1 MNLLDLIIIAC
12 MVFLIV
18 RGIFRGFIREV
29 GSLAGVILGIW
40 LASVYQPQLTDFL
53 KPFLPAGKYL
63 ALISFALIFFVVLV
77 FCNVVGWLLK
87 KLARKLFLGWADRTL
102 GAALAVL
109 KGVLI
114 TYLAI
119 VLLTFFIP
127 SKSNV
132 IADSKLAPII
142 INSYQSIIGLL
153 SPGAYQN
160 LKKKFV
166 GQKERIEKAFSE
178 KIERVI
184 KDDGHK

>member
-53 KPFLPAGKYL
+53 KPFLPAWKYL

-114 TYLAI
+114 TYFAI

-132 IADSKLAPII
+132 IANSKLAPII

-160 LKKKFV
+160 LKKKFA

>member
-12 MVFLIV
+12 LVFLIV

-53 KPFLPAGKYL
+53 KPFIPSGKYL
-63 ALISFALIFFVVLV
+63 SLISFALIFFVVLV

-87 KLARKLFLGWADRTL
+87 KLARKLFLGWADRAL

-114 TYLAI
+114 TYFAI
-119 VLLTFFIP
+119 VLLTFFAP
-127 SKSNV
+127 SKSN
-132 IADSKLAPII
+132 IITDSKLAPVI

-153 SPGAYQN
+153 SPGAYEN

-166 GQKERIEKAFSE
+166 GQKERVEKAFSE
-178 KIERVI
+178 KIEGAA
-184 KDDGHK
+184 KDDGRK

>member
-1 MNLLDLIIIAC
+1 MNLLDVIIIAC

-40 LASVYQPQLTDFL
+40 LASLYQPQLTDFL
-53 KPFLPAGKYL
+53 KPFLPSGKFL
-63 ALISFALIFFVVLV
+63 ALISFALIFLVVLV
-77 FCNVVGWLLK
+77 FCNVAGWLLK
-87 KLARKLFLGWADRTL
+87 KLAKKIFLGWADRTL

-114 TYLAI
+114 TYFAI
-119 VLLTFFIP
+119 VLLTFFVP
-127 SKSNV
+127 SKSNI
-132 IADSKLAPII
+132 IAESKLAPII
-142 INSYQSIIGLL
+142 INSYQAIVGLL
-153 SPGAYQN
+153 SPGAYEN

-178 KIERVI
+178 KIEGAI

>member
-1 MNLLDLIIIAC
+1 MNLLDVIIIAC

-40 LASVYQPQLTDFL
+40 LASLYQPQMTDFL
-53 KPFLPAGKYL
+53 KSFLPSGKFL
-63 ALISFALIFFVVLV
+63 SLISFALIFLVVLV
-77 FCNVVGWLLK
+77 LCNVVGWLLK
-87 KLARKLFLGWADRTL
+87 KLVKKIFLGWADRTL

-114 TYLAI
+114 TYFAI
-119 VLLTFFIP
+119 VLLTFFVP
-127 SKSNV
+127 SKSNL

-142 INSYQSIIGLL
+142 INSYQSIVGLL

-160 LKKKFV
+160 LKKQFV
-166 GQKERIEKAFSE
+166 GQKERIEKAISE
-178 KIERVI
+178 KI
-184 KDDGHK
+184 KGATGADGHR

>member
-1 MNLLDLIIIAC
+1 MNLLDVIIIAC

-40 LASVYQPQLTDFL
+40 LASLYQPQMTDFL
-53 KPFLPAGKYL
+53 KPFLPTGKFL
-63 ALISFALIFFVVLV
+63 PLISFALIFLGILV

-87 KLARKLFLGWADRTL
+87 KLVKKIFLGWADRTL

-109 KGVLI
+109 KGVII
-114 TYLAI
+114 TYFAI
-119 VLLTFFIP
+119 VLLTFFVP
-127 SKSNV
+127 SKSNI
-132 IADSKLAPII
+132 IAESRLAPII
-142 INSYQSIIGLL
+142 INSYQSIVGLL

-166 GQKERIEKAFSE
+166 GQKERIEQTLSE
-178 KIERVI
+178 KIKGATET
-184 KDDGHK
+184 DGHR

>member
-1 MNLLDLIIIAC
+1 MNLLDVIIIAC

-40 LASVYQPQLTDFL
+40 LASLYQPQMTDFL
-53 KPFLPAGKYL
+53 KLLLPSGKFLP
-63 ALISFALIFFVVLV
+63 LISFALIFLVVLV

-87 KLARKLFLGWADRTL
+87 KLAKKIFLGWADRTL

-114 TYLAI
+114 TYFAI
-119 VLLTFFIP
+119 VLLTFFVP
-127 SKSNV
+127 SKSNI
-132 IADSKLAPII
+132 IAESKLAPII
-142 INSYQSIIGLL
+142 INSYQAIVGLL
-153 SPGAYQN
+153 SPGAYEN

-178 KIERVI
+178 KIEGAI

>member
-12 MVFLIV
+12 MVFLLV

-40 LASVYQPQLTDFL
+40 LASIYQPQLTDYL
-53 KPFLPAGKYL
+53 KPFLPSGKYL
-63 ALISFALIFFVVLV
+63 PLISFALIFLVVLV
-77 FCNVVGWLLK
+77 FCNVAGWLLK
-87 KLARKLFLGWADRTL
+87 KLAKKLFLGWADRTL

-114 TYLAI
+114 TYFAI
-119 VLLTFFIP
+119 VLLTFFTP
-127 SKSNV
+127 SKSNI
-132 IADSKLAPII
+132 IAESKLAPVI

-153 SPGAYQN
+153 SPGAYEN

-166 GQKERIEKAFSE
+166 VQKGRIEKAFSE
-178 KIERVI
+178 KMEEVS
-184 KDDGHK
+184 KKDGHK

>member
-40 LASVYQPQLTDFL
+40 LASIYQPQMTNLL
-53 KPFLPAGKYL
+53 KPFLPSGKFL
-63 ALISFALIFFVVLV
+63 PLICFALIFFVVLV
-77 FCNVVGWLLK
+77 FFNVVGWLLK
-87 KLARKLFLGWADRTL
+87 KLARKILLGWADRTL

-114 TYLAI
+114 TYFAI
-119 VLLTFFIP
+119 ILLTFFTP
-127 SKSNV
+127 SKSNI

-142 INSYQSIIGLL
+142 INSYQSIVGLL
-153 SPGAYQN
+153 SPGAYEN

-166 GQKERIEKAFSE
+166 GQKEKLEKVFSE
-178 KIERVI
+178 KIEGAI